1 MDELVAGISPR
12 PGISHVVFDFDGT
25 ISWLRHGW
33 PELMAGLFL
42 EQIPTLSEGRVSRVP
57 ISAAEQGSSPSPPGE
72 GEQSGPQLAN
82 ELRLCSALEQT
93 IHDQIVDDILSL
105 NGKSSIYQME
115 RCAQRV
121 AEHGGPELEPERML
135 RQYLGVLAKLVD
147 ERKEKVRRG
156 AARPDEFV
164 VHGARDLLQRLH
176 GRGLVLVILSGT
188 AEEQVK
194 EEAELL
200 GLAPFFG
207 PHIYGSTADL
217 MGSSKQAV
225 IERLMREEQLSGERL
240 LSFGDGPVEIRL
252 TKQTGGLAVGVASD
266 EDHNGSGK
274 LHAQKAAQLREA
286 GADCL
291 IADYRNPGRL
301 IKTLFGS

>member
-1 MDELVAGISPR
+1 VTPVESTEQWSNLSPR
-12 PGISHVVFDFDGT
+12 PGISHAVFDFDGT

-42 EQIPTLSEGRVSRVP
+42 EHIPN
-57 ISAAEQGSSPSPPGE
+57 APG
-72 GEQSGPQLAN
+72 QHH
-82 ELRLCSALEQT
+82 ELLN
-93 IHDQIVDDILSL
+93 DVLSL

-121 AEHGGPELEPERML
+121 AEHGGPTLAPQKML
-135 RQYLGVLAKLVD
+135 KEYLDALGQLVAG
-147 ERKEKVRRG
+147 RKEKIRRG
-156 AARPDEFV
+156 EAGPDEFV
-164 VHGARDLLQRLH
+164 VHGARSVLRQLH
-176 GRGLVLVILSGT
+176 ARGLVLVILSGT
-188 AEEQVK
+188 AQNQVA

-200 GLAPFFG
+200 GLAEFFG

-217 MGSSKQAV
+217 LGSSKQAV
-225 IERLMREEQLSGERL
+225 LERLTRQEPVTGECL

-252 TKQTGGLAVGVASD
+252 TKKAGGLAVGVASD

-274 LHAQKAAQLREA
+274 LHPQKAAQLREA

-291 IADYRNPGRL
+291 IADYREPDRL
-301 IKTLFGS
+301 IKALLGA